1 MSDCL
6 LLAIEIPEELE
17 ESHKPE
23 VAFEACSYFV
33 NDVECDNGM
42 VYFYCK
48 VFNIGHFDKKEFY
61 L

>member
-6 LLAIEIPEELE
+6 LLEIEIPEEIE
-17 ESHKPE
+17 KPNEPE

-42 VYFYCK
+42 V
-48 VFNIGHFDKKEFY
+48 I
-61 L
+61 LLM